1 MKSETKIQLNETENQ
16 NDNFYRFEP
25 VVGLPT
31 INVNEITLGDSL
43 ELCERIPAKTVDL
56 ILEDMP

>member
-1 MKSETKIQLNETENQ
+1 MKENTNIAEQQKQLT
-16 NDNFYRFEP
+16 DKAIPFDA

-43 ELCERIPAKTVDL
+43 ELSERIPAKTVDL